1 MKFKKDSFLG
11 LFFLIFLLGTQ
22 TLFGQEDNYPH
33 PETNPESSLMF
44 AGEWIPENIIELNFA
59 NLPRIP
65 SEHSIVSDVRYAWG
79 TKVHQHNYLIY
90 YNGIFFVMWSNGPG
104 IPRKGLT
111 AKEHREVWPG
121 HDNPGQLISYST
133 SVDGMTWTEPRDLA
147 GPPETGL
154 GWIARGFW
162 IRDDKLL
169 ALGNLYDAPLTFTG
183 GPLQLHAF
191 EFVTG
196 QEREWRHIGLVFDN
210 AMNNFPPKKL
220 PDGNWMMTRRDE
232 FRNTYALIG
241 GIKSIDDWK
250 SYDRIIDSSS
260 KDFAGGE
267 PYWLILPDG
276 NLVMLI
282 RDNQKRGYLYRAFS
296 TDNGRTW
303 SRPVSTN
310 FPDAGSKFFGLRL
323 SDGRYVLINNSNPK
337 KRDPLT
343 IAISDDGL
351 VYNKMAY
358 LVGGRHVDYPHA
370 IEVDGYIYVAFSGA
384 KQTVEILKIKIS
396 ELDKI
401 NISKGPKN

>member
-1 MKFKKDSFLG
+1 MKFKASVVG
-11 LFFLIFLLGTQ
+11 LLYVVSLLNNQQFT
-22 TLFGQEDNYPH
+22 GQQADYPH
-33 PETNPESSLMF
+33 PAKNPESPFMF
-44 AGEWIPENIIELNFA
+44 AGEWIPEDISQLNFA

-79 TKVHQHNYLIY
+79 TKVHQHNYLVH
-90 YNGIFFVMWSNGPG
+90 YNGTFFAMWSNGPG

-111 AKEHREVWPG
+111 AKQHREVWPG

-133 SVDGMTWTEPRDLA
+133 SLDGSTWTEPRDLA
-147 GPPETGL
+147 GPPRTGL

-162 IRDDKLL
+162 IRDGKLL
-169 ALGNLYDAPLTFTG
+169 ALGNQYDAPLTFTG
-183 GPLQLHAF
+183 GPLELHAF
-191 EFVTG
+191 EFVPE
-196 QEREWRHIGLVFDN
+196 QERKWRHIGIILDN

-220 PDGNWMMTRRDE
+220 PDGNWMMTKRDE
-232 FRNTYALIG
+232 FRNTFVLIG
-241 GIKSIDDWK
+241 GVKSIDHWT
-250 SYDRIIDSSS
+250 SFDRIIDSSS
-260 KDFAGGE
+260 KEFAGGE

-276 NLVMLI
+276 NLVLLI
-282 RDNQKRGYLYRAFS
+282 RDDQKRGYLYRSFS
-296 TDNGRTW
+296 ADSGRTW
-303 SRPVSTN
+303 SRPVRTN

-323 SDGRYVLINNSNPK
+323 SDGRYVLINNSNPQ

-370 IEVDGYIYVAFSGA
+370 IEHDGCLYIAFSGA
-384 KQTVEILKIKIS
+384 KQTVEVLKVNIS

-401 NISKGPKN
+401 DMSQMANN